1 MICDLA
7 LKALSALSAA
17 PSATTAPS
25 GVLEHLS
32 FTALHAPTLLPHRC
46 QRCFLR
52 TLIFPS
58 LRLPSQTHIL
68 FSQTHTVLRFSTSTH
83 TTSLLRRTMLHT
95 TAASARCEHLLLS
108 QGSVLF
114 NRPSKFNCLTEPF
127 KNAILSAF
135 LRHTVLPSCANP
147 H

>member
-1 MICDLA
+1 M
-7 LKALSALSAA
+7 
-17 PSATTAPS
+17 SATTAAS

-32 FTALHAPTLLPHRC
+32 FTALHATTLLPHRC

-52 TLIFPS
+52 VLI
-58 LRLPSQTHIL
+58 LPSFPVLSETHIL

-83 TTSLLRRTMLHT
+83 RNSLLRRTMLET

-108 QGSVLF
+108 QGCVLF

-127 KNAILSAF
+127 KNAILLAF
-135 LRHTVLPSCANP
+135 LRHTVLPSCAIPPVSYTHLTLPTNREV
-147 H
+147 